1 MLSETACYMVDWH
14 GTVLE
19 IGIIPFVPAHNLY
32 YLASDIQGFSSS
44 TLFVW
49 PFSHNYLAPAFHSSQ
64 TELLLETYY
73 INSWLQGFFVCLFV
87 CFSFM
92 EYCDL
97 SPLQTL
103 SLLPTSATRILQL
116 FQYTVVCLLSAI
128 LEHLV
133 PVLFIWFLIIYRQF
147 PTGKC
152 VVMFQ
157 YLICTPAVGC
167 IKNCMH
173 RNNIFKSGQVSRA
186 MH

>member
-1 MLSETACYMVDWH
+1 MLSETACYLVDWH
-14 GTVLE
+14 GTVLK
-19 IGIIPFVPAHNLY
+19 IGILPFVPVHNPY
-32 YLASDIQGFSSS
+32 YLTSDIQGFHHPPYLSDLSPITIWHQSSI
-44 TLFVW
+44 LAKLN
-49 PFSHNYLAPAFHSSQ
+49 FSLKHIILIPGSKV
-64 TELLLETYY
+64 
-73 INSWLQGFFVCLFV
+73 FF

-97 SPLQTL
+97 PPLQTL
-103 SLLPTSATRILQL
+103 SLLPTSAIRILQL

-157 YLICTPAVGC
+157 YLICTPAVEC

-173 RNNIFKSGQVSRA
+173 RNNIFKSGQVSRT